1 MMVKNYVNSER
12 FIAVLKKAPGLMFD
26 MILQVSTPFFISTEN
41 IGIVLKQLNKL
52 VRNYFKRNR
61 FTTILKVPEN
71 P

>member
-12 FIAVLKKAPGLMFD
+12 FIAVLKKALGLMFD